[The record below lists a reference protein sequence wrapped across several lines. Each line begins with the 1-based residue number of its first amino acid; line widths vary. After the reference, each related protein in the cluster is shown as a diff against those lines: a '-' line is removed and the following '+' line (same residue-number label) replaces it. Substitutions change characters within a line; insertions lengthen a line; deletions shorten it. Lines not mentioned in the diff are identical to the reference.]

1 MRPDLNLDYSLLI
14 PELLLGGL
22 ALVILFIDLM
32 TKVKKESLPYITV
45 AGLIVALVSSLFWL
59 DKSDNFAGLIRIDD
73 YTAFF
78 RVFFIGTTIFVVLA
92 SAKYVERK
100 LRAPG

>member
-22 ALVILFIDLM
+22 ALAILFIDLM

-45 AGLIVALVSSLFWL
+45 AGLIVALPILIVFVASSKLL
-59 DKSDNFAGLIRIDD
+59 VRG
-73 YTAFF
+73 
-78 RVFFIGTTIFVVLA
+78 VLA
-92 SAKYVERK
+92 GSVKS
-100 LRAPG
+100 

>member
-32 TKVKKESLPYITV
+32 TKVKKESR
-45 AGLIVALVSSLFWL
+45 A
-59 DKSDNFAGLIRIDD
+59 
-73 YTAFF
+73 AF
-78 RVFFIGTTIFVVLA
+78 
-92 SAKYVERK
+92 E
-100 LRAPG
+100 